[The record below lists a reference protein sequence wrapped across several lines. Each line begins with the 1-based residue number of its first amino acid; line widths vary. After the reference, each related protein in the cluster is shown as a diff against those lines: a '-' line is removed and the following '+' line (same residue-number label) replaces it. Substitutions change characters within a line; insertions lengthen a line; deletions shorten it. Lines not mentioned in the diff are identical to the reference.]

1 MFDQIRESLS
11 GALNFAATFGS
22 SLGLLALFILIYAV
36 ITPYKEFSLIREGK
50 TAPLLS
56 FGGAVLGFVIP
67 LGSAVAHSVG
77 FVDMLVWSVVALV
90 TQLLVFFVASLIFR
104 NLSEAIQADR
114 ISMGGLLGVLSTAVG
129 ILNAASLTY

>member
-1 MFDQIRESLS
+1 MLDQIRESLS
-11 GALNFAATFGS
+11 GAANFAATFGA
-22 SLGLLALFILIYAV
+22 SLALLGLFILIYIL

-77 FVDMLVWSVVALV
+77 FVDMLVWSIVALV
-90 TQLLVFFVASLIFR
+90 TQLLVFFVTSLLFR
-104 NLSEAIQADR
+104 NLSQAIQADR
-114 ISMGGLLGVLSTAVG
+114 ISVGGLLGVLATAAG